1 MIDKP
6 PKLSIIAHI
15 NKAFISSVFILLIPL
30 VISNIPVNSGWFILK
45 IEVKA
50 LNVTIEPKILNK
62 VFIALLILFVKEND
76 ICFLELSL

>member
-30 VISNIPVNSGWFILK
+30 VISNIPVNSG
-45 IEVKA
+45 
-50 LNVTIEPKILNK
+50 
-62 VFIALLILFVKEND
+62 
-76 ICFLELSL
+76 